1 MIFFPK
7 KVEVGKFL
15 QLLQHWRIFQWY
27 SAFVTYNLTNSWY
40 SVLMVVN
47 GTHSTGRTLPPPKKS
62 VAWGCV
68 GWFAQFGWTLINLP
82 CTIFPFGTK
91 HPLHPQLALVLR
103 GWDRPANGTVFC
115 DGIPFPRY
123 YWDRNW
129 KKANNQ
135 DYFLIYVHINMFL
148 NMKQFLE
155 LGTNV
160 HKYSITN

>member
-1 MIFFPK
+1 MHPTRCKQALSARVQSPVRAARLTTVRTHIIFSREPHHDVLTRGNETAYNILMEGVQDFIDNPGHRW
-7 KVEVGKFL
+7 VYL
-15 QLLQHWRIFQWY
+15 QELSQVCGCVCLWR
-27 SAFVTYNLTNSWY
+27 A
-40 SVLMVVN
+40 
-47 GTHSTGRTLPPPKKS
+47 
-62 VAWGCV
+62 CV

-129 KKANNQ
+129 KKG
-135 DYFLIYVHINMFL
+135 
-148 NMKQFLE
+148 K
-155 LGTNV
+155 
-160 HKYSITN
+160 